1 MVTIRV
7 AGPDDLRSLA
17 GLMGQFYEEAG
28 FSISQE
34 AAESAFSALI
44 ADPAKG
50 RVILAL
56 QDGVPAGHA
65 VVTWRYA
72 MEYAGMIAYIDDLFV
87 HPGFRRNKIGA
98 GLIRFITGLGSEL
111 NHRAL
116 LVEVGQDNH
125 PALALYRAAGL
136 NPFSDGRTC
145 LIKTYRPAG
154 EL

>member
-1 MVTIRV
+1 MITIRV
-7 AGPDDLRSLA
+7 ATPDDIGSLA

-28 FSISQE
+28 FSVTRE
-34 AAESAFSALI
+34 EAESAFSALI
-44 ADPAKG
+44 ADPEKG
-50 RVILAL
+50 RVILVL

-87 HPGFRRNKIGA
+87 HPEYRRNKIGA
-98 GLIRFITGLGSEL
+98 GLIRFISAMGNDL

-136 NPFSDGRTC
+136 TPYTDGRTC
-145 LIKTYRPAG
+145 LIRRR
-154 EL
+154 